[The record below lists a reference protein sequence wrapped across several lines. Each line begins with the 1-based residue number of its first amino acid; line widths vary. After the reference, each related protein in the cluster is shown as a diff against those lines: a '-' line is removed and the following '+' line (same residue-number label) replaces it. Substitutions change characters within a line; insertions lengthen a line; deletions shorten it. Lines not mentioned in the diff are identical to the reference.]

1 MESSSVP
8 VTATVSLAVATSA
21 TTTSLG
27 AAAPDMLT
35 VMQEKPV
42 SANMIDPG
50 KKKWNTFGLL
60 KLP

>member
-1 MESSSVP
+1 
-8 VTATVSLAVATSA
+8 
-21 TTTSLG
+21 LG